1 MLELMVNVSQP
12 CTGGHCGLGFSFCL
26 ITIMIGH
33 LVVIIWS
40 CTMYRVSVTSCQLAG
55 TQEGRASVQP
65 MSMGLFHFGTALTSI
80 IQQLRA
86 RSTMVTNSYMFVM
99 PLFTCCSRWG

>member
-1 MLELMVNVSQP
+1 MLELVVKVRS
-12 CTGGHCGLGFSFCL
+12 GFGHVQDVIRGHWGLEFSFCL
-26 ITIMIGH
+26 IAIMIGH

-40 CTMYRVSVTSCQLAG
+40 CTMYRVLVTSCQLAG

-65 MSMGLFHFGTALTSI
+65 MLMGLFHFGTAPTSI

-86 RSTMVTNSYMFVM
+86 RSTTVTNS
-99 PLFTCCSRWG
+99 